1 VLHGSLPTNPFR
13 GSHHLA
19 TNRFFHMRGASVE
32 NDVHILRDNL
42 AEWQYENTFILLI
55 LIVFTWSIFGF
66 G

>member
-1 VLHGSLPTNPFR
+1 
-13 GSHHLA
+13 
-19 TNRFFHMRGASVE
+19 MRGASVE